1 MTSDHKSTAVDDA
14 LDGQWIEDID
24 AGLPQAVAA
33 AEIDGRLPSKA
44 QHLKVQ
50 VGFRELPHGHEAK
63 FKTSLTDTL
72 LEVFAEGAQQLGKP
86 LLPPGSNHPLDV
98 LRCRERHGEGWS
110 DPITGLERPLWLA
123 LAQGCSRHFGIEYVL
138 AVKINTKWAIAPSST
153 MTPRELL
160 TSFGFDPSQFSLYK
174 PDSTEPLPADTAI
187 SLHRGDMFE
196 AQRDGRYGASAAVKR
211 PSRGSQ
217 AIEDDVQSAVEAGI
231 DARLVTCT
239 AQKYVEVKRVCVP
252 SPPWS
257 LDKLTLL
264 IAVPASYPAGGL
276 DAFYIE
282 LPVSHASDAIPYQ
295 SQTAQIDGRSWGLI
309 SWHYQPSRPW
319 NPLHDDLSTHIEHCR
334 GALLRRGVT
343 Q

>member
-1 MTSDHKSTAVDDA
+1 MTKNIDPAVVDEVVDD
-14 LDGQWIEDID
+14 QWLEDID
-24 AGLPQAVAA
+24 AVLPKPIAA
-33 AEIDGRLPSKA
+33 AEVDGRLPAKA
-44 QHLKVQ
+44 RLLKVQ

-63 FKTSLTDTL
+63 FKASLTDTL
-72 LEVFAEGAQQLGKP
+72 LEVFAEGAHQLGKP

-98 LRCRERHGEGWS
+98 LRCRERHGEKWS
-110 DPITGLERPLWLA
+110 DSITGLERPLWLA
-123 LAQGCSRHFGIEYVL
+123 LAQGCTRHFGIEYVL
-138 AVKINTKWAIAPSST
+138 AVKINTEWAIAPSTT

-174 PDSTEPLPADTAI
+174 PDSTEPLPADTAV
-187 SLHRGDMFE
+187 SLYRGDMFE
-196 AQRDGRYGASAAVKR
+196 AQKDGRYGASAKPKR

-217 AIEDDVQSAVEAGI
+217 TIEDDVEAVEEAGI
-231 DARLVTCT
+231 EARLLSCGG
-239 AQKYVEVKRVCVP
+239 QEYVEVRGAEVP

-264 IAVPASYPAGGL
+264 ISVPATYPAGGL

-282 LPVSHASDAIPYQ
+282 LPVRHASGAIPYQ
-295 SQTAQIDGRSWGLI
+295 SQTAQIDFRSWGLI
-309 SWHYQPSRPW
+309 SWHYQASRPW

-334 GALLRRGVT
+334 GALLKRGVT